1 MIREYWHCGCGETFD
16 SSPAATKH
24 VMEVPEPFSID
35 EHWITHEVIR
45 RPDWDDYFMG
55 LAKAA
60 SERASCPR
68 ASIGAVIVRP
78 DNSVVSTGYNGAPRG
93 EPHCLD
99 EGCIVEDGH
108 CQRAIHA
115 EMNALVYAREPLNGY
130 RIYVYGR
137 EVCRECA
144 KVLRAAGVSW

>member
-1 MIREYWHCGCGETFD
+1 MYHCICGCDFLTRWD
-16 SSPAATKH
+16 ADYH
-24 VMEVPEPFSID
+24 VGTSEN
-35 EHWITHEVIR
+35 HWLDVSDG

-55 LAKAA
+55 IAEAA
-60 SERASCPR
+60 SKRASCPR

-78 DNSVVSTGYNGAPRG
+78 DNSIVSTGYNGAPRG

-99 EGCIVEDGH
+99 VGCQVEDNH